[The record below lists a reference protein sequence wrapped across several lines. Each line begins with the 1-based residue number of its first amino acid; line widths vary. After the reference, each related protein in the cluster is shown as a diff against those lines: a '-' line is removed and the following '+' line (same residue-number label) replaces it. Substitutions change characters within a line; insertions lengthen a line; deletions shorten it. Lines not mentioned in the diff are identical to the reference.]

1 VDHRDEGRE
10 RIASVHADPTKWSTG
25 LGSLKLQRPDWV
37 YSTGEVRR
45 WEEAVLHVSS
55 EAVVRGLNVFEG
67 LKGYW
72 QEDGRFGF
80 VHLERHYTRL
90 RRSASL
96 LAIPVTFSYEEFE
109 RACGDLT
116 RALYRPEKD
125 LYVRATLFV
134 IEGHWGANTVSDL
147 VLTGYQ
153 QEKGPP
159 RPITM
164 GVSTWRRAPD
174 VAMPAR
180 IKTGTNYQVAR
191 LARIE
196 GRSRGYEDMI
206 LLNEYGRV
214 AESTVA
220 CVLLVRDGGIC
231 TPLPSEGAME
241 SITADVLA
249 EIAAGVGVEF
259 VRRPI
264 DRTELYVADE
274 LGLTGTL
281 TEITLVPSLDD
292 RPLPEQTPILSL
304 LLKRYRDAVTGVEPH
319 AAVELAMVPPG

>member
-1 VDHRDEGRE
+1 
-10 RIASVHADPTKWSTG
+10 
-25 LGSLKLQRPDWV
+25 V
-37 YSTGEVRR
+37 YSAGDVRP
-45 WEEAVLHVSS
+45 WEEAVHHDSS
-55 EAVVRGLNVFEG
+55 EADGRGLNVFEG

-80 VHLERHYTRL
+80 VHLQRHYARL

-153 QEKGPP
+153 QEKEPP
-159 RPITM
+159 HPITM

-180 IKTGTNYQVAR
+180 IKTGANYQVAR
-191 LARIE
+191 LARME

-220 CVLLVRDGGIC
+220 CVLLVRDGVIC
-231 TPLPSEGAME
+231 TPLASEGAME

-249 EIAAGVGVEF
+249 EIAAGLGIEL

-292 RPLPEQTPILSL
+292 RPLPEETPILSL

>member
-1 VDHRDEGRE
+1 VR
-10 RIASVHADPTKWSTG
+10 ADPTKWTTG
-25 LGSLKLQRPDWV
+25 RGPGAVRLQKPDWV
-37 YSTGEVRR
+37 FFGGEVRP

-72 QEDGRFGF
+72 QEDGSFGF
-80 VHLERHYTRL
+80 VHLERHYARL
-90 RRSASL
+90 ARSANL
-96 LAIPVTFSYEEFE
+96 LYIPVTFSYEEFE
-109 RACGDLT
+109 RACFELT
-116 RALYRPEKD
+116 KALYRPEKD

-134 IEGHWGANTVSDL
+134 VEGHWGANTLADL
-147 VLTGYQ
+147 VLTAYQ
-153 QEKGPP
+153 QEKEPP
-159 RPITM
+159 APITM

-174 VAMPAR
+174 VAMPPR

-214 AESTVA
+214 AESTIA
-220 CVLLVRDGGIC
+220 CVLMVRDGRVC
-231 TPLPSEGAME
+231 TPLPAEGAME
-241 SITADVLA
+241 SITADVLD
-249 EIAAGVGVEF
+249 EIAAGLGFEF

-281 TEITLVPSLDD
+281 TEITLVRSLDD
-292 RPLPEQTPILSL
+292 RPLPEETPVLSSL
-304 LLKRYRDAVTGVEPH
+304 AKRYRDAVTGIEPH
-319 AAVELAMVPPG
+319 AAVQLALVPLG